1 MRNTSKVRELPMDVP
16 DFRTEAEEAAWW
28 DRNANKI
35 SAMIMQRG
43 IKGKLVKVR
52 ERTQLISIRV
62 PMPDLEL
69 AKELAARS
77 EEPYQTILK
86 RALRAGL
93 GEIKQ
98 AERNNRTAEA

>member
-1 MRNTSKVRELPMDVP
+1 MDVP
-16 DFRTEAEEAAWW
+16 EFRTEAEEAAWW

-43 IKGKLVKVR
+43 VKGKLVKVR
-52 ERTQLISIRV
+52 ERTQLVSIRV
-62 PMPDLEL
+62 PVSDLEL

-77 EEPYQTILK
+77 DQHYQTILK
-86 RALRAGL
+86 RALRTGL

-98 AERNNRTAEA
+98 EERRSARSARTAVTKAKPC